1 MCDLFEL
8 VLLDLAGPWTSTLFF
23 SVDWRFLAA
32 STIIMI
38 IILKV
43 WNGPQVRL
51 CFTYA
56 SWILSFFSGFSF
68 LSRALFGTS
77 ARGQSLYLHL
87 HCHRSSVRHDVVWRN
102 LFFQVGVRV
111 YFQLPWLLFFLYL
124 RRWHVPCRRPGRLVG
139 CSVLA
144 TQHVTIWSCAVAKAI
159 RNILFANVAIPEM
172 ATVSEC
178 TQI

>member
-1 MCDLFEL
+1 MQQLLAHVNTSGLLPRSLDAERCFGLLLANDMCDLFEL

-87 HCHRSSVRHDVVWRN
+87 HCHRSSVRHDVV
-102 LFFQVGVRV
+102 
-111 YFQLPWLLFFLYL
+111 
-124 RRWHVPCRRPGRLVG
+124 
-139 CSVLA
+139 
-144 TQHVTIWSCAVAKAI
+144 
-159 RNILFANVAIPEM
+159 
-172 ATVSEC
+172 
-178 TQI
+178 